1 MKHSLLN
8 ASPIPVLTSTTT
20 TTTTTTNWVRPSFFR
35 ELFFSFW
42 FTLGRFFQTLT
53 NVSEH
58 LPVRGKGL
66 SELNLD
72 ASRIFT
78 EFENSLKLDSTI
90 FSSDYVL
97 VLFFSYRIFK
107 EACQKFQVV
116 LLRRE
121 RVLSQQFEK
130 KPRSRFYSPTTGSPI
145 SGKKKDDR
153 NPTLKMHI
161 RRFFSAHSS
170 Q

>member
-97 VLFFSYRIFK
+97 VLFFSISN
-107 EACQKFQVV
+107 FQGSVS
-116 LLRRE
+116 E
-121 RVLSQQFEK
+121 ISGGSFEK
-130 KPRSRFYSPTTGSPI
+130 REGSFATI
-145 SGKKKDDR
+145 WKKTSFKILFSDDR
-153 NPTLKMHI
+153 ISNLW
-161 RRFFSAHSS
+161 
-170 Q
+170 